1 MAEIFNQPPYAVN
14 VFPTGNR
21 VDDLNNVYL
30 EGKVVLTNFHFNEN
44 GEYIARIYNPSE
56 TVLTRAAARLG
67 LPWCTGLTM
76 LAAQAVEAES
86 IWQDMPLPEGLTEIL
101 LKELVV

>member
-56 TVLTRAAARLG
+56 TDKPFAFYSGTLSAKGVALKGEVL
-67 LPWCTGLTM
+67 
-76 LAAQAVEAES
+76 S
-86 IWQDMPLPEGLTEIL
+86 IVIKDG
-101 LKELVV
+101 KASVVHDKTPV